1 MLPIY
6 LCEDDGHIRDA
17 ERLWLEKQI
26 VIENYDMEIV
36 LCTGSPEELL
46 EALKGERRQ
55 GIYFLD
61 VELKGASMDGFCL
74 GQEIRKL
81 DPRGFLVYVTAFR
94 DLAFETFRYHLEA
107 LDYIC
112 KQDIKGMYEGIS
124 RCLRII
130 AARVEAEQGEQQEY
144 FTVKTLDIVRHMP
157 LSDILYFATS
167 GRTHRIELHASR
179 ERLDFLGSIKELEEQ
194 LGESFLRVHRAY
206 LVQVSQIGEADFK
219 NRELVLKNGERCP
232 FSRDARQKLRALFAR
247 EASV

>member
-144 FTVKTLDIVRHMP
+144 FTVKTLDIVRHIP

-167 GRTHRIELHASR
+167 GRTHRIELHAKQ
-179 ERLDFLGSIKELEEQ
+179 ERLDFIGSMQELEKGLERH
-194 LGESFLRVHRAY
+194 FIRVHRGY
-206 LVQVSQIGEADFK
+206 LVREDQIAQIDRK
-219 NRELVLKNGERCP
+219 AREVVLKNGERCP
-232 FSRDARQKLRALFAR
+232 FSRKLGRRLL
-247 EASV
+247 EDG

>member
-1 MLPIY
+1 MCLLLAFISDRVAFGKRYDKVPLVKYFTAEEFGLTAEPISSGKY
-6 LCEDDGHIRDA
+6 LKGFIYKNNQA
-17 ERLWLEKQI
+17 
-26 VIENYDMEIV
+26 VENGKIIV
-36 LCTGSPEELL
+36 LCHGMGPGHIAYTTDI
-46 EALKGERRQ
+46 A
-55 GIYFLD
+55 YFCNLGYT
-61 VELKGASMDGFCL
+61 VAAFDGMGCNFSD
-74 GQEIRKL
+74 GRN
-81 DPRGFLVYVTAFR
+81 
-94 DLAFETFRYHLEA
+94 
-107 LDYIC
+107 
-112 KQDIKGMYEGIS
+112 IKGMYEGIS

-144 FTVKTLDIVRHMP
+144 FTVKTLDIVRHIP